1 MIRNNNETA
10 GQLIK
15 ENERISGSHT
25 LITLAT
31 RLRTMANRFLSRT
44 KQEECPK
51 ATVTNI
57 SIN

>member
-15 ENERISGSHT
+15 ENERMSGSHT

-31 RLRTMANRFLSRT
+31 RTLWRIVSFPERSKKNALRQQLLIYR
-44 KQEECPK
+44 
-51 ATVTNI
+51 
-57 SIN
+57 